1 VDQALERKYARLQEI
16 LRDMGGVLVAF
27 SGGVDSTLLLRV
39 AHDVLGPRALAVTA
53 CSETYPARERSEA
66 REFARSIG
74 ARTLEIETSELSI
87 SGFAENPPDR
97 CYHCKTELFSTLK
110 RMAEAEGLPFVVDGS
125 NLDDLG
131 DFRPGA
137 RAVSELGIRSPL
149 REAELTKTEI
159 RELSRWL
166 GLPTWDRPA
175 AACLSSRFPYGTP
188 ITREALAQ
196 VEAAEGLLRRMVFRQ
211 IRVRHHSG
219 GLARVEVG
227 PDELDRFADAELR
240 QEVVASFRGIGY
252 TYVSLDLQGYR
263 TGSMNE
269 VLPAHQREAAAG

>member
-196 VEAAEGLLRRMVFRQ
+196 VEAAEGLLRRMGFRQ

>member
-1 VDQALERKYARLQEI
+1 MDRELQRKYARLQDI

-53 CSETYPARERSEA
+53 CSETYPARERAEA
-66 REFARSIG
+66 REYIRAIG
-74 ARTLEIETSELSI
+74 ARAAEIETSELALP
-87 SGFAENPPDR
+87 GFAGNPPDR
-97 CYHCKTELFSTLK
+97 CYHCKTELFSTLR
-110 RMAEAEGLPFVVDGS
+110 RMAEAEGLPCVADGS
-125 NLDDLG
+125 NVDDLE

-137 RAVSELGIRSPL
+137 RALGELGIRSPL
-149 REAELTKTEI
+149 REAGLGKREI

-166 GLPTWDRPA
+166 GLPTWNRPS

-196 VEAAEGLLRRMVFRQ
+196 VEAAEDLLRSMGFRQ

-219 GLARVEVG
+219 GLARIEVD
-227 PDELDRFADAELR
+227 PEEIHRFADPGLR

-269 VLPAHQREAAAG
+269 VLPAHQREAAAV

>member
-1 VDQALERKYARLQEI
+1 MDQALERKYARLQEI

-196 VEAAEGLLRRMVFRQ
+196 VEAAEGLLRRMGFRQ